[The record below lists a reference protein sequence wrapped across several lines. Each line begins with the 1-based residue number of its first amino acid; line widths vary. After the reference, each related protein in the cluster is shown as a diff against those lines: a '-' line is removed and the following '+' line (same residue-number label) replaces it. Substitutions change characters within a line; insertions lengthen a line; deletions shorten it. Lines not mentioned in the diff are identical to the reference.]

1 MRAAASNSVRGAPG
15 FARALALA
23 LAAAVWAVA
32 ILPRDARAEEPPAA
46 PGPGTAPAVP
56 AATDRP
62 AAPDAPLATPSA
74 PTTPTPDSVAGGTR
88 VERVQVTD
96 PYLELH
102 TFPGRGYPI
111 FHVAARGEWVAIELR
126 HTDWYK
132 VRTATGKEGWV
143 HRSQLVSTLGEDGE
157 PQRFADLTL
166 HDYLQRRFEVG
177 AAYGRFHSEPM
188 DKFYAS
194 YRFTDTLSIES
205 DFEQVQGT
213 FSGTTLWNVNL
224 QAEPWSDRRFSP
236 FAGIGIG
243 KFRNVPNR
251 SLVQDLLTNVRMS
264 DAVVG
269 ARWHVTDRLVLRA
282 DFTIYT
288 AFASDSRTLEYHA
301 ATVGLGLFF

>member
-1 MRAAASNSVRGAPG
+1 MRAVLSA
-15 FARALALA
+15 ALAIAVA
-23 LAAAVWAVA
+23 LAAAPGG
-32 ILPRDARAEEPPAA
+32 LRAQE
-46 PGPGTAPAVP
+46 
-56 AATDRP
+56 RP
-62 AAPDAPLATPSA
+62 VDPDAPLATPTA
-74 PTTPTPDSVAGGTR
+74 PTPPTADSVPGGPR

-111 FHVAARGEWVAIELR
+111 FYVAARGEWVSIELR

-132 VRTATGKEGWV
+132 VRTASGKEGWV
-143 HRSQLVSTLGEDGE
+143 NRAQLVSTLGEDG
-157 PQRFADLTL
+157 QRQSFADLTL
-166 HDYLQRRFEVG
+166 GDYLARRFEVG
-177 AAYGRFHSEPM
+177 AAYGRFHGEPM

-194 YRFTDTLSIES
+194 YRFNDTLSIES

-243 KFRNVPNR
+243 KFKNTPNR
-251 SLVQDLLTNVRMS
+251 SLVQDLATNVRMS
-264 DAVVG
+264 DAVIG
-269 ARWHVTDRLVLRA
+269 ARWHVTDRLVLRT

-288 AFASDSRTLEYHA
+288 VFASDSRTLEYHA

>member
-1 MRAAASNSVRGAPG
+1 MSVHMLARAVAAAIAVGVVLAPRGV
-15 FARALALA
+15 LAD
-23 LAAAVWAVA
+23 
-32 ILPRDARAEEPPAA
+32 DAPAA
-46 PGPGTAPAVP
+46 PAAPAP
-56 AATDRP
+56 DTRP
-62 AAPDAPLATPSA
+62 VDPDAPLANPSA
-74 PTTPTPDSVAGGTR
+74 PTIPTPDSVPGGPR

-111 FHVAARGEWVAIELR
+111 FYVAARGEWVSIELR

-143 HRSQLVSTLGEDGE
+143 NRSQLVSTLGEDGQ

-166 HDYLQRRFEVG
+166 HDYLQRQFEVG

-188 DKFYAS
+188 DKFFAS

-224 QAEPWSDRRFSP
+224 QAEPWSDQRFSP

-243 KFRNVPNR
+243 KFKNSPNR
-251 SLVQDLLTNVRMS
+251 SLVQDLPTNVRMS
-264 DAVVG
+264 DAVIG
-269 ARWHVTDRLVLRA
+269 ARWHLTDRLVLRA

-301 ATVGLGLFF
+301 ATVGFGLFF